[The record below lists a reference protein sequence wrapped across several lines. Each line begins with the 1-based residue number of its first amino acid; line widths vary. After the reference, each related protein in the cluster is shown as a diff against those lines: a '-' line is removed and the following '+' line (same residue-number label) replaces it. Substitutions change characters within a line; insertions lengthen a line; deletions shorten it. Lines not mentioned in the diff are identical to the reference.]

1 MNDIVNKFLLTGDNF
16 IPEMHLKQQEFTY
29 STCQPFTKSQE
40 KIKKLK
46 KQKNKTGDTKY
57 IQLFFN
63 MIWHYDGFKELAK
76 RTTSDI
82 VLREKAFNIAKN
94 QKNDSYQRDL

>member
-1 MNDIVNKFLLTGDNF
+1 
-16 IPEMHLKQQEFTY
+16 
-29 STCQPFTKSQE
+29 
-40 KIKKLK
+40 
-46 KQKNKTGDTKY
+46 
-57 IQLFFN
+57 

>member
-1 MNDIVNKFLLTGDNF
+1 
-16 IPEMHLKQQEFTY
+16 
-29 STCQPFTKSQE
+29 
-40 KIKKLK
+40 
-46 KQKNKTGDTKY
+46 
-57 IQLFFN
+57 

-94 QKNDSYQRDL
+94 PKTDSYQRDL